1 MKKLISAITAAAVI
15 FTSSAAFKISDEST
29 EAANDTLK
37 IMCIGDSITD
47 GYVSEYIGSY
57 RKFIYHNLTEMG
69 YSVDMVGTKDG
80 GWTPTYTD
88 PDTGESFE
96 FDNENTGYSGYSVQ
110 SYSGRNGIYE
120 KLVETD
126 CLKKYAPDIVTLQI
140 GTNDIIDNRDVD
152 ETLESLEK
160 LVDYILDNIPEKSL
174 LFIGEIPP
182 VDPNRPEVY
191 DWFSNYRHSADWQT
205 QYTDEEVAETIE
217 QNIMIYDANIE
228 CLAMAKNMDWG
239 YSHDDFKVIDEQERV
254 TTLTILP
261 KVAYIGTFE
270 AITDVKTQLFD
281 GVHPNN
287 IGYKAIGEKYS
298 EIIFNYLNAHG
309 ITPDK
314 QPTTEAPVTTASSTS
329 TTAVTTSTAT
339 ESTNPP
345 GMEADKFTVSDLVK
359 MSRYLLGCTTDITYT
374 AEEIAKYDFDK
385 DGKVDVYDLVLG
397 RLAATD
403 SSRWRDAASCVA

>member
-1 MKKLISAITAAAVI
+1 MKKIISAIAAAAVI
-15 FTSSAAFKISDEST
+15 FTSAAALNASDKPA

-47 GYVSEYIGSY
+47 GYVSEYVGSY
-57 RKFIYHNLTEMG
+57 RKFIYHDLTEMG

-126 CLKKYAPDIVTLQI
+126 CLKEYAPDIVTLQI
-140 GTNDIIDNRDVD
+140 GTNDIIDYHDAD
-152 ETLESLEK
+152 ETYASYEK
-160 LVDYILDNIPEKSL
+160 LVDYILDNIPEKSA
-174 LFIGEIPP
+174 LFIAEIPP

-205 QYTDEEVAETIE
+205 QYTDDEAAEAIDL
-217 QNIMIYDANIE
+217 NIKIFNANIDSI
-228 CLAMAKNMDWG
+228 AMAKNFEWG
-239 YSHDDFKVIDEQERV
+239 LSHDDFKVIDEQDRV

-261 KVAYIGTFE
+261 KVAHIGNFE

-298 EIIFNYLNAHG
+298 EAILNYLKAHG
-309 ITPDK
+309 ITPDE
-314 QPTTEAPVTTASSTS
+314 QPTTESPIATAPSTS
-329 TTAVTTSTAT
+329 TTAATTSIAID
-339 ESTNPP
+339 STMPP
-345 GMEADKFTVSDLVK
+345 MEADKFTVSDLVK
-359 MSRYLLGCTTDITYT
+359 MSRYLLGCTTGITYSS
-374 AEEIAKYDFDK
+374 EELAKYDLDK
-385 DGKVDVYDLVLG
+385 DGKVDVYDLIHGRKAILG
-397 RLAATD
+397 YC
-403 SSRWRDAASCVA
+403 S